1 MIKEN
6 SRIVR
11 RIQVTE
17 KATGLA
23 DSAKQYFFE
32 VDRTANKIEIK
43 DAVEKLFDVRVDKV
57 NTMRYSGKRKRVRGQ
72 WRMGQRSDWKRAV
85 VTLKDGYKIEL
96 A

>member
-1 MIKEN
+1 MSKEY

-17 KATGLA
+17 KAAGLA
-23 DSAKQYFFE
+23 EAGNQYFFE
-32 VDRTANKIEIK
+32 VDRGANKIEIA
-43 DAVEKLFDVRVDKV
+43 DAVEKLFDVRVQKV
-57 NTMRYSGKRKRVRGQ
+57 NTMRYTGKRKRVRGQ
-72 WRMGQRSDWKRAV
+72 WRMGQRSNWKRAV